1 MNTPMKMSTESDQP
15 VIERR
20 RRERVAGET
29 TGWIFPPQGS
39 LQRHGPAEEQGWEVR
54 VHDVSRFG
62 VGFISTEPLA
72 PGSVHRLRIGRGPM
86 HRARLVQVVACRQE
100 EGGAYLVG
108 AEFLDSGHRPMSKA
122 G

>member
-1 MNTPMKMSTESDQP
+1 MSTPMKMSTDSDRP

-20 RRERVAGET
+20 RRERIAGET
-29 TGWIFPPQGS
+29 NGWVFPPQAS

-54 VHDVSRFG
+54 VLDVSRFG
-62 VGFISTEPLA
+62 VGFISTAALET
-72 PGSVHRLRIGRGPM
+72 GSMHQLRIGRGPM
-86 HRARLVQVVACRQE
+86 HRARLVRVVVCRQE
-100 EGGAYLVG
+100 EGGAYCVG